1 MGFGDVLKQYIN
13 DTNDKMI
20 ESDVATNAF
29 VRGDDI
35 NSLSQV
41 KVCKGQ

>member
-1 MGFGDVLKQYIN
+1 
-13 DTNDKMI
+13 MI
-20 ESDVATNAF
+20 EADVATNAF

-41 KVCKGQ
+41 KVCKDSR